1 MPTATKKL
9 SMNQPFS
16 LLPMETEQLY
26 TVSIFTENTSGLMH
40 RILTIFTRRKINIES
55 LTVSETET
63 HGISRFTI
71 TIFTTNEGIVQI
83 VKQIE
88 KQVEVLKAFFYDD
101 SKIVYQE
108 LALYKMPTGAFM
120 GNDLVEKIVRDNY
133 ARILAIEEEFT
144 VIEKTGHEAETQKL
158 FEELKPHGILSFVR
172 SGRVA
177 IAKPMKR
184 LLAHLREL
192 EEVH

>member
-1 MPTATKKL
+1 
-9 SMNQPFS
+9 
-16 LLPMETEQLY
+16 METEQLY
-26 TVSIFTENTSGLMH
+26 TLSIFTENISGLMH

-55 LTVSETET
+55 LTVSGTET

-71 TIFTTNEGIVQI
+71 TIFTTHEGIVQI

-88 KQVEVLKAFFYDD
+88 KQVDVLKAFFYDD

-108 LALYKMPTGAFM
+108 LALYKMPTQAFM
-120 GNDLVEKIVRDNY
+120 GSDLVEKIIRNNH
-133 ARILAIEEEFT
+133 AQILAIEEEFT

-172 SGRVA
+172 SGRIA

-184 LLAHLREL
+184 ILAHLREL

>member
-1 MPTATKKL
+1 
-9 SMNQPFS
+9 
-16 LLPMETEQLY
+16 METEQLY
-26 TVSIFTENTSGLMH
+26 TLSIFTENTSGLMH

-71 TIFTTNEGIVQI
+71 TIFSGHGRVAQI

-101 SKIVYQE
+101 ASIVYQE
-108 LALYKMPTGAFM
+108 LALYKMPTRAFM
-120 GNDLVEKIVRDNY
+120 GNDLVEKIVRDNN

-144 VIEKTGHEAETQKL
+144 VIEKTGHEPETQKL

-172 SGRVA
+172 SGRIA

-184 LLAHLREL
+184 LQAHLREL
-192 EEVH
+192 EEVHAE